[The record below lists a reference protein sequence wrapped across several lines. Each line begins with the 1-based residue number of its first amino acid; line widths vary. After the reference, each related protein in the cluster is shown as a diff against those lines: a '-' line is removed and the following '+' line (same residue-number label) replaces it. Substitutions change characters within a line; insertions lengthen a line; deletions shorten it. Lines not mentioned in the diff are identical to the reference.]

1 MLGLPKSTEITKQLP
16 KKAIYTKF
24 NMNTAAKDKF
34 DSEISKIVIVNEISP
49 TTTTLEKGNEV
60 SSLFVLLVSLKKKEF
75 SDNIIAQLSKLIP
88 QSILFILEFEGKC
101 KLAVFR
107 AKLIQS
113 EWISSDKCTIQLN
126 GFNIDTVWENIIVQI
141 GGIQIETGNTLD
153 EQILAD
159 EQRQKLQKEI
169 DRLEKQAR
177 VEKQPKKKF
186 EIVQEIKE
194 LEKRLED
201 CKHGTKC

>member
-24 NMNTAAKDKF
+24 NMNTPAKDKF

-75 SDNIIAQLSKLIP
+75 TVNIIAQLSKLIP
-88 QSILFILEFEGKC
+88 QNILFILEFDGNC
-101 KLAVFR
+101 KLAVYR
-107 AKLIQS
+107 TKLIQS

-126 GFNIDTVWENIIVQI
+126 DLNIDTVWENIIVQI
-141 GGIQIETGNTLD
+141 GGIQIESGNTLD
-153 EQILAD
+153 EQIAVD

-177 VEKQPKKKF
+177 AESQPKKKF
-186 EIVQEIKE
+186 ELVQEIN
-194 LEKRLED
+194 RLRNDNERVF
-201 CKHGTKC
+201 

>member
-34 DSEISKIVIVNEISP
+34 DSEISRIVIVNEISS
-49 TTTTLEKGNEV
+49 TTTTLEKGNDV

-75 SDNIIAQLSKLIP
+75 TENIIAQLSKLIP
-88 QSILFILEFEGKC
+88 QNILFILEFEGKC

-107 AKLIQS
+107 TKLIQS

-126 GFNIDTVWENIIVQI
+126 GLNIDTVWENIIVQI
-141 GGIQIETGNTLD
+141 GGIHIESGNTLD
-153 EQILAD
+153 EQIAVD

-177 VEKQPKKKF
+177 AESQPKKKF
-186 EIVQEIKE
+186 ELVQEIN
-194 LEKRLED
+194 RLRNDNERVF
-201 CKHGTKC
+201 

>member
-49 TTTTLEKGNEV
+49 TTTTLEKGNDV

-75 SDNIIAQLSKLIP
+75 TENIIAQLSKLIP
-88 QSILFILEFEGKC
+88 QNILFILEFDGKF
-101 KLAVFR
+101 KLAVYR
-107 AKLIQS
+107 TKLIQS
-113 EWISSDKCTIQLN
+113 EWISSNKCTIQLN
-126 GFNIDTVWENIIVQI
+126 GLNIDTVWENIIVQI
-141 GGIQIETGNTLD
+141 GGIQIESGNTLD

-177 VEKQPKKKF
+177 AEIQPKKKF
-186 EIVQEIKE
+186 EMVQEVQSLQKKLLEIK
-194 LEKRLED
+194 
-201 CKHGTKC
+201 

>member
-1 MLGLPKSTEITKQLP
+1 MLGLSKSTEITKQLP

-49 TTTTLEKGNEV
+49 ATTTLEKGNEV

-75 SDNIIAQLSKLIP
+75 TENIIAQLSKLIP
-88 QSILFILEFEGKC
+88 QNILFILEFEGKY

-107 AKLIQS
+107 TKLIQS

-126 GFNIDTVWENIIVQI
+126 GLNIDTVWENMIVQI
-141 GGIQIETGNTLD
+141 GGIQIESGNTLD

-177 VEKQPKKKF
+177 AEKQPKRKY
-186 EIVQEIKE
+186 ELVQEVNPVCYN
-194 LEKRLED
+194 R
-201 CKHGTKC
+201 CQ

>member
-1 MLGLPKSTEITKQLP
+1 MLGLPKSTEVTKQLP

-49 TTTTLEKGNEV
+49 TTTTLEKGNDV

-75 SDNIIAQLSKLIP
+75 TENIIAQLSKLIP
-88 QSILFILEFEGKC
+88 QNILFILEFDGKF
-101 KLAVFR
+101 KLAVYR
-107 AKLIQS
+107 TKLIQS
-113 EWISSDKCTIQLN
+113 EWTSSDKCTIQLN
-126 GFNIDTVWENIIVQI
+126 GLNIDTVWENIIVQI
-141 GGIQIETGNTLD
+141 GGIQIESGNTLD

-177 VEKQPKKKF
+177 AEIQPKKKF
-186 EIVQEIKE
+186 EMVQEVQSLQKKLLEIK
-194 LEKRLED
+194 
-201 CKHGTKC
+201 

>member
-75 SDNIIAQLSKLIP
+75 SENIIAQLSKLIP
-88 QSILFILEFEGKC
+88 QNILFILEFDGKC

-107 AKLIQS
+107 TKLIQS
-113 EWISSDKCTIQLN
+113 EWISSDKCTIQ
-126 GFNIDTVWENIIVQI
+126 I
-141 GGIQIETGNTLD
+141 GR
-153 EQILAD
+153 AH
-159 EQRQKLQKEI
+159 
-169 DRLEKQAR
+169 
-177 VEKQPKKKF
+177 V
-186 EIVQEIKE
+186 
-194 LEKRLED
+194 
-201 CKHGTKC
+201 

>member
-24 NMNTAAKDKF
+24 NMNTPAKDKF
-34 DSEISKIVIVNEISP
+34 DSEISKIMIVNEISS

-60 SSLFVLLVSLKKKEF
+60 SSFFVLLVSLKKKEF
-75 SDNIIAQLSKLIP
+75 SENIIAQLSKLIP
-88 QSILFILEFEGKC
+88 QNILFILEFDGKF
-101 KLAVFR
+101 KLAVYR
-107 AKLIQS
+107 TKLIQS

-141 GGIQIETGNTLD
+141 GGIQIESGNTLD
-153 EQILAD
+153 EQIAVD

-177 VEKQPKKKF
+177 AEKQPKKKF
-186 EIVQEIKE
+186 ELVQEIKVIRN
-194 LEKRLED
+194 RLED
-201 CKHGTKC
+201 IKNG

>member
-49 TTTTLEKGNEV
+49 TTTTLEKGKEV
-60 SSLFVLLVSLKKKEF
+60 SSFFVLLVSLKKKEF
-75 SDNIIAQLSKLIP
+75 SENIIAQLSKLIP
-88 QSILFILEFEGKC
+88 QNILFILEFEGKC
-101 KLAVFR
+101 KLAVYR
-107 AKLIQS
+107 TKLIQS

-126 GFNIDTVWENIIVQI
+126 GLNVDTVWENIIVQI
-141 GGIQIETGNTLD
+141 GGIQIESGNTLD
-153 EQILAD
+153 EQIALD
-159 EQRQKLQKEI
+159 EQRKKLQKDI
-169 DRLEKQAR
+169 DRLEKLAR

-186 EIVQEIKE
+186 EIVQEVQSLQKE
-194 LEKRLED
+194 LLKL
-201 CKHGTKC
+201 T

>member
-60 SSLFVLLVSLKKKEF
+60 SSFFVLLVSLKKKEF
-75 SDNIIAQLSKLIP
+75 SENIIAQLSKLIP
-88 QSILFILEFEGKC
+88 QNILFILEFDGKF
-101 KLAVFR
+101 KLAVYR
-107 AKLIQS
+107 TKLIQS
-113 EWISSDKCTIQLN
+113 EWTSSDKCTIKLN
-126 GFNIDTVWENIIVQI
+126 GLNIDIVWENIIVQI
-141 GGIQIETGNTLD
+141 GSIQIESGNTLD
-153 EQILAD
+153 EQISVD
-159 EQRQKLQKEI
+159 EKRQKLQKEI

-177 VEKQPKKKF
+177 AEKQPKKKF
-186 EIVQEIKE
+186 ELVQEIK
-194 LEKRLED
+194 LIQNKLED
-201 CKHGTKC
+201 TTND